1 MSDFTPVAT
10 VDPSSGLSGGTAPSD
25 AKQNQD
31 ATNAAQVA
39 FINAGNESAYKSKY
53 NDWALNMTSG
63 GFVPPERRTPPP
75 VPASWVVVENEAPL
89 LNDRTQTGPPVFTLP
104 DPLPTYNAGI
114 VPTVAHDGAILIGP
128 RNGGPTSLWFNAL
141 AGDGFPAGM
150 KTPIQP
156 DGHEY
161 LKFNTPFGWGWY
173 LQLAGTDGAGA
184 PVTAASQ
191 AGGK

>member
-1 MSDFTPVAT
+1 MLDFTPVAT
-10 VDPSSGLSGGTAPSD
+10 VDPSSGLSGGTAFSD
-25 AKQNQD
+25 DKQNFD
-31 ATNAAQVA
+31 ATNAKQIEK
-39 FINAGNESAYKSKY
+39 INTDLASAYKSKY
-53 NDWALNMTSG
+53 NDWATNMTSG
-63 GFVPPERRTPPP
+63 GFVPPERRTPPA
-75 VPASWVVVENEAPL
+75 VPNSWVVVVNADI

-104 DPLPTYNAGI
+104 APLPTYNAGI

-150 KTPIQP
+150 KTPVQP

-184 PVTAASQ
+184 PVTAAAQ
-191 AGGK
+191 TGGK